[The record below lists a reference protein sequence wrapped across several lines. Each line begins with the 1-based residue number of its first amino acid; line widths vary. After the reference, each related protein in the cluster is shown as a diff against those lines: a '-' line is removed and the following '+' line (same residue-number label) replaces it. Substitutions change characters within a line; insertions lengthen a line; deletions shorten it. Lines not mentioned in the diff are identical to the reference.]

1 LRLRACR
8 PQLKRDSLGGSHVF
22 KLYFEVT
29 IGVTLALGG
38 LAGLLVSVRDL
49 FRAFASRD
57 WPSVSGQILEASI
70 TRDLAV
76 SAMTYAPRVRY
87 RYTAGG
93 TEHTGETIGFGGA
106 FGTSFRWVAQDT
118 MQRYHPGD
126 PVEVRICPADV
137 QLSVLQPGPHWYTYA
152 SVLLGAAVA
161 FMGIAASGAALGWPL
176 FGWLP
181 IR

>member
-1 LRLRACR
+1 M
-8 PQLKRDSLGGSHVF
+8 F
-22 KLYFEVT
+22 KFYFAIT

-38 LAGLLVSVRDL
+38 LALLLVSVRDL

-57 WPSVSGQILEASI
+57 WPSVSGQVLTTSI

-76 SAMTYAPRVRY
+76 TATTYAPRVRY

-106 FGTSFRWVAQDT
+106 FGTSFRWVAQRT
-118 MQRYHPGD
+118 IQRYHPGD

-152 SVLLGAAVA
+152 SVLLCAAIA
-161 FMGIAASGAALGWPL
+161 FMGIAATGAALGWP
-176 FGWLP
+176 FFVWFP
-181 IR
+181 VM